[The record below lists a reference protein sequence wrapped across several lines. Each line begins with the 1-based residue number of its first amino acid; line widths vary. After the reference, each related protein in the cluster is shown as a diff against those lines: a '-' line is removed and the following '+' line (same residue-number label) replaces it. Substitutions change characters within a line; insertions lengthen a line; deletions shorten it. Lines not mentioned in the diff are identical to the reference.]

1 MTVFRLLAVAAIAA
15 LLTFPAAAE
24 DTALLIQVR
33 PDGRYTVWHAGG
45 QSPLGEEE
53 IGALE
58 ASARPEG
65 GRSMLTAAGL
75 ARAFETP
82 NGVLIRLPALGPDRA
97 LLIDHDGCGGIKVWH
112 DRGEVNLT
120 EDELTEL
127 VLSALPEGGKNVV
140 LGQYHAKAYSTKIG
154 VIAAIWRPRARPGR

>member
-1 MTVFRLLAVAAIAA
+1 MNLLRLIAAAFAVLLA
-15 LLTFPAAAE
+15 FPAAAE
-24 DTALLIQVR
+24 DTALLVQLR

-45 QSPLGEEE
+45 QSPLSEDE

-65 GRSMLTAAGL
+65 GRSMLTAAGM

-82 NGVLIRLPALGPDRA
+82 NGVLIRLPALGPDRS

-140 LGQYHAKAYSTKIG
+140 LGKYHAKAYSTKIG
-154 VIAAIWRPRARPGR
+154 VIAAIWRPVARPRR

>member
-1 MTVFRLLAVAAIAA
+1 MTVLRLCLGLCAA
-15 LLTFPAAAE
+15 LFALPAAAE
-24 DTALLIQVR
+24 DTALLIQLR
-33 PDGRYTVWHAGG
+33 PDGHYTVWHAGG
-45 QSPLGEEE
+45 QSPIGEDE

-65 GRSMLTAAGL
+65 GRGVLTAAGL

-112 DRGEVNLT
+112 DRGDVNLT

-127 VLSALPEGGKNVV
+127 VLSALPEGGKNLV
-140 LGQYHAKAYSTKIG
+140 LGKYHAKAYSTKIG
-154 VIAAIWRPRARPGR
+154 VIAAIWQPTAKRGR